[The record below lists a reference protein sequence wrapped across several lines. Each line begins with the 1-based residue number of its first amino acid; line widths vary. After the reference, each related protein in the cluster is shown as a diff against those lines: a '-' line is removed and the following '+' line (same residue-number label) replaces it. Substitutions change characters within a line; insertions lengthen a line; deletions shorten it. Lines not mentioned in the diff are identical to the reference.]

1 MTRKRILPPVYLLVA
16 ITAMIVLH
24 FLSPVRKV
32 IVHPYNYLGMLLVL
46 LGLVANIWSGIY
58 FIKRKTTFMPFE
70 RSVQLVTDGPFRLSR
85 NPMYVGMVV
94 MLIGV
99 AVLLGSVT
107 PWVMLP
113 AFAVLI
119 DRWFIVFEE
128 KAMAET
134 LGQEYLDYKQRVRRW
149 I

>member
-107 PWVMLP
+107 PWVMVP

-119 DRWFIVFEE
+119 DRWFIALEE
-128 KAMAET
+128 QAMEET
-134 LGQEYLDYKQRVRRW
+134 FGQEYLDYKSRVRPW